1 MQQEIRIT
9 SKKLQEYF
17 STLYKTDVEI
27 NCVGELGKKTKESME
42 KELKGLLKVVF
53 WVAVIVP
60 LILFPLYY
68 LLVSLGM

>member
-1 MQQEIRIT
+1 LSSTIGWVASHVPRNQMQ
-9 SKKLQEYF
+9 L
-17 STLYKTDVEI
+17 
-27 NCVGELGKKTKESME
+27 E